1 MEDLKAVLDAK
12 DGVRQRKL
20 AESIVDNAIQGN
32 AACLSFIA
40 ERLAPVVRDEGQ
52 GRTVFE
58 GIKLEVVGGAE
69 GTRTTIALVRGS
81 ESHGESTAQSVSDIS
96 AAETAGEARVIEGV
110 KLDQSESQD
119 SSPKS

>member
-20 AESIVDNAIQGN
+20 AESIVDNAIEGN

-58 GIKLEVVGGAE
+58 GIRLEVVSSSVGASASS
-69 GTRTTIALVRGS
+69 RTSIALVRGS
-81 ESHGESTAQSVSDIS
+81 ESHSESTAQNADDPTG
-96 AAETAGEARVIEGV
+96 AETPSVIEGV
-110 KLDQSESQD
+110 KLDSQESRESQA
-119 SSPKS
+119 